1 MDLLGVLAQLISLFL
16 MMLVGFITA
25 RTGIVTPEFRKRL
38 STFTLHVASPCIILS
53 SALESTIPASGMLTV
68 LLVAALFFVVMIA
81 LGHLIA
87 RLLHSSPSERGLDVL
102 MLVFTNVGFMGMP
115 VVDSIYGSDG
125 VAMVAMFILMF
136 NLTFFSYGVALIC
149 GGMKLSLRALANP
162 CIFAAIGAL
171 LFALSGLRLPA
182 VIESTLTSLGCMNT
196 PLAMLIIGASL
207 CHSDIR
213 AALTSPRLYKISLV
227 RMLVMPLLILGLVM
241 LLPISPML
249 AGVTVIMAAMPIAGN
264 CAMLSDM
271 YTPEDMTASQAVIVS
286 TLMSAATLP
295 VICALISMVLS

>member
-16 MMLVGFITA
+16 MMLVGFIAA
-25 RTGIVTPEFRKRL
+25 RAGIVTPEFRKRL

-68 LLVAALFFVVMIA
+68 LLVAVLFFLVMIV
-81 LGHLIA
+81 LGQLIA
-87 RLLHSSPSERGLDVL
+87 RLLRSSPSEHGLNVL

-115 VVDSIYGSDG
+115 VVDSIYGADG
-125 VAMVAMFILMF
+125 VAMVAMFVLMF
-136 NLTFFSYGVALIC
+136 NLTCFSYGVALIS
-149 GGMKLSLRALANP
+149 GGMKFSLRTLANP

-171 LFALSGLRLPA
+171 LLTLTGLHLPA
-182 VIESTLTSLGCMNT
+182 VVESTLSSLGCMNT

-213 AALTSPRLYKISLV
+213 AALTSPRLYKISAI
-227 RMLVMPLLILGLVM
+227 RMLVMPLVILGLVK

-295 VICALISMVLS
+295 VVCALISMVL